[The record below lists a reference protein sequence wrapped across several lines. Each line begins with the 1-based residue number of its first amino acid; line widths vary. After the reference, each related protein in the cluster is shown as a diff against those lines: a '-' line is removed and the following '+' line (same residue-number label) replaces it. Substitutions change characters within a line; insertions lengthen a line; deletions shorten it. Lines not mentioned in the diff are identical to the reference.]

1 MFCPYVDSILYPHG
15 QSKPFIVLFGFHWN
29 LLPTPT
35 LLNCSLSFLWGIQGV
50 ILETNATATA
60 GGIPYFFLIHF
71 LQLKHTSSRAFICYS
86 ILNRKDMHSQML
98 LGVEMRWTA
107 VDPDLRRHDRQH
119 VSLESTLL
127 TRLIR
132 FHTFSKVIAFFS
144 PPLLPSVFPILTLI
158 TN

>member
-1 MFCPYVDSILYPHG
+1 MLTLFYIHTGNPSLLLFSLV
-15 QSKPFIVLFGFHWN
+15 FIGTCCLHLHFWIAVCH
-29 LLPTPT
+29 
-35 LLNCSLSFLWGIQGV
+35 SYAGIQGV
-50 ILETNATATA
+50 ILETNAPATA
-60 GGIPYFFLIHF
+60 GGIPYFFLMHF